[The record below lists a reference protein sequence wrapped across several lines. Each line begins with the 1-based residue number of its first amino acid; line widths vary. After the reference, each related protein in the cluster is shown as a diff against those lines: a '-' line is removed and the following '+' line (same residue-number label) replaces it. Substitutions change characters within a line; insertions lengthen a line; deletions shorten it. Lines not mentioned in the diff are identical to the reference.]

1 MDLAA
6 LEKRIN
12 RLEAIEAVKN
22 LKARYCDVCDDMHNP
37 DRIGAL
43 FAEDGIW
50 ESPDF
55 GKATGPAEIRALFQ
69 KFKDMFSFSQHNIM
83 NPIIEVSEDGNRAT
97 AQWYIIG
104 PWDQTEG
111 DGRKTWMALRYNDDY
126 VKVGNEWK
134 YQHLRVVLRMMEDR

>member
-6 LEKRIN
+6 LEARIT
-12 RLEAIEAVKN
+12 RLEDIEAIKK
-22 LKARYCDVCDDMHNP
+22 LKAIYCDICDDMHNP

-43 FAEDGIW
+43 FAADGIW

-55 GKATGPAEIRALFQ
+55 GKAVGPQAVRELFQ

-83 NPIIEVSEDGNRAT
+83 NPIIDVDGDRAT
-97 AQWYIIG
+97 AQWYIAG

-111 DGRKTWMALRYNDDY
+111 DRKTWMTLRYNDDY
-126 VKVGNEWK
+126 VKVNGEWK
-134 YQHLRVVLRMMEDR
+134 YQHLRVVLRMLEDR

>member
-6 LEKRIN
+6 LEARIT
-12 RLEAIEAVKN
+12 RLEDIEAIKK
-22 LKARYCDVCDDMHNP
+22 LKAIYCDICDDMHNP

-43 FAEDGIW
+43 FAADGIW

-55 GKATGPAEIRALFQ
+55 GKAVGPQAVRELFQ

-83 NPIIEVSEDGNRAT
+83 NPIIDINGNRAT
-97 AQWYIIG
+97 AQWYIMG

-111 DGRKTWMALRYNDDY
+111 DGRKTWMTLRYNDDY
-126 VKVGNEWK
+126 VKINGEWK
-134 YQHLRVVLRMMEDR
+134 YQHLRVVLRMLEDR

>member
-1 MDLAA
+1 MDIAA
-6 LEKRIN
+6 LEARIT
-12 RLEAIEAVKN
+12 RLEDIEAIKK
-22 LKARYCDVCDDMHNP
+22 LKATYCDICDDMHNP

-55 GKATGPAEIRALFQ
+55 GKAVGPKAVRELFQ
-69 KFKDMFSFSQHNIM
+69 NFQKMFSFSQHNIM
-83 NPIIEVSEDGNRAT
+83 NPIIDVDGNRAT
-97 AQWYIIG
+97 AQWYIMG

-111 DGRKTWMALRYNDDY
+111 DRKTWMTLRYNDDY
-126 VKVGNEWK
+126 VKVDGEWK